1 MNDDDNNDY
10 PHNTTIFQR
19 KDHDLTIVNK
29 TLAYLPILYVTR
41 GVQNVNTITSSMI
54 VKNNNYTKEEN
65 VTEQTK
71 ASYIAVKDQ
80 PI

>member
-1 MNDDDNNDY
+1 
-10 PHNTTIFQR
+10 
-19 KDHDLTIVNK
+19 
-29 TLAYLPILYVTR
+29 
-41 GVQNVNTITSSMI
+41 MI